1 MVKLR
6 FMKVGA
12 LDMKKFNANALSMNA
27 KGQYRLRLFGL
38 IMVLGLVSCTPA
50 LNWRA
55 VNLGGVSTWLP
66 CKPDRAQRE
75 LEIGGQKI
83 KMEMMGCEAQGV
95 MYAVSHARV
104 QNPSESQAVTL
115 AWQNASFKQMLAGA
129 PQQSVFQTRGEKSVA
144 GQFFKMTGAR
154 SNGQVLEAQLAWVV
168 LGTEIYHLAMYAQAI
183 TSEQAEPF
191 FSEVKIQ

>member
-6 FMKVGA
+6 FMKGGA
-12 LDMKKFNANALSMNA
+12 LDIQKFNANALSMNA
-27 KGQYRLRLFGL
+27 KGRYRFGLFGL
-38 IMVLGLVSCTPA
+38 IMVLGLAGCTPA

-55 VNLGGVSTWLP
+55 VNLDGMSTWLP

-75 LEIGGQKI
+75 LEIGEQKI
-83 KMEMMGCEAQGV
+83 TMEMAGCEAQGV

-104 QNPSESQAVTL
+104 QAASESQAVTV
-115 AWQNASFKQMLAGA
+115 AWQRASFKQMLAGA
-129 PQQSVFQTRGEKSVA
+129 PQQTIFQTRGEKPA
-144 GQFFKMTGAR
+144 TGQFFKLTGAR

-168 LGTEIYHLAMYAQAI
+168 LGTEIYHLAMYSQAI
-183 TSEQAEPF
+183 SSDQADPF

>member
-6 FMKVGA
+6 FMKVSA

-27 KGQYRLRLFGL
+27 KGGYRLGLFGL
-38 IMVLGLVSCTPA
+38 IMVLGLAGCTPS

-55 VNLGGVSTWLP
+55 VNLDGVSTWLP

-83 KMEMMGCEAQGV
+83 QMEMMGCEAQGV
-95 MYAVSHARV
+95 MYAVSHAKV
-104 QNPSESQAVTL
+104 PNPSESQAVAA
-115 AWQNASFKQMLAGA
+115 AWQNASFKQMLAGS
-129 PQQSVFQTRGEKSVA
+129 PQQTVFQTRGEKPVT
-144 GQFFKMTGAR
+144 GQFFKLAGAR
-154 SNGQVLEAQLAWVV
+154 SNGQELKAQLAWVV
-168 LGTEIYHLAMYAQAI
+168 LGAEIYHLAMYAQAI

>member
-6 FMKVGA
+6 FMKMGA

-27 KGQYRLRLFGL
+27 KGRYRLGLLGL
-38 IMVLGLVSCTPA
+38 IMVLGLAGCTPA

-55 VNLGGVSTWLP
+55 VNLDGVSTWLP

-83 KMEMMGCEAQGV
+83 QMEMMGCEAQGV
-95 MYAVSHARV
+95 MYALSHAKV
-104 QNPSESQAVTL
+104 SISSESQAVAA

-129 PQQSVFQTRGEKSVA
+129 PQQSVFQARGEKPA
-144 GQFFKMTGAR
+144 TGQFFKLTGTR
-154 SNGQVLEAQLAWVV
+154 SNGQVLKAQLAWVV
-168 LGTEIYHLAMYAQAI
+168 LGTEIYHLAMYARAI
-183 TSEQAEPF
+183 TSDQAEPF

>member
-6 FMKVGA
+6 FMKVGD
-12 LDMKKFNANALSMNA
+12 LDMKKFNANTLSMNA
-27 KGQYRLRLFGL
+27 EGGYRFGLYSL

-55 VNLGGVSTWLP
+55 VNLDGISTWLP

-83 KMEMMGCEAQGV
+83 QMEMMGCEAQGV

-104 QNPSESQAVTL
+104 PNASESQAVTV
-115 AWQNASFKQMLAGA
+115 AWQNASFKQMLAGT
-129 PQQSVFQTRGEKSVA
+129 PQQTVFQTRGEKPA
-144 GQFFKMTGAR
+144 TGQFFKLTGAR
-154 SNGQVLEAQLAWVV
+154 SNGQVLEAQLAWLVF
-168 LGTEIYHLAMYAQAI
+168 GNEIYHLAMYAQAI
-183 TSEQAEPF
+183 SSEQADPF
-191 FSEVKIQ
+191 FSEVKIP

>member
-6 FMKVGA
+6 FMKMGA

-27 KGQYRLRLFGL
+27 KGRYRLGLFGL
-38 IMVLGLVSCTPA
+38 IMVLGLAGCTPA

-55 VNLGGVSTWLP
+55 VNLDGVSTWLP

-83 KMEMMGCEAQGV
+83 QMEMMGCEAQGV
-95 MYAVSHARV
+95 MYAVSHAKV
-104 QNPSESQAVTL
+104 SNPSESQTVAA

-129 PQQSVFQTRGEKSVA
+129 PQQSVFQARGEKPVT
-144 GQFFKMTGAR
+144 GQFFKLAGAR
-154 SNGQVLEAQLAWVV
+154 NNGQELKAQLAWVV
-168 LGTEIYHLAMYAQAI
+168 IGDEIYHLAMYAQAI
-183 TSEQAEPF
+183 TSEQADPF

>member
-1 MVKLR
+1 M
-6 FMKVGA
+6 GA

-27 KGQYRLRLFGL
+27 KGRYRLGLFGL
-38 IMVLGLVSCTPA
+38 IMVLGLAGCTPA

-55 VNLGGVSTWLP
+55 VNLDGVSTWLP

-83 KMEMMGCEAQGV
+83 QMEMMGCEAQGV
-95 MYAVSHARV
+95 MYAVSHAKV
-104 QNPSESQAVTL
+104 LNPSESQAVAA

-129 PQQSVFQTRGEKSVA
+129 PQQSVFQARGEKPVT
-144 GQFFKMTGAR
+144 GQFFKLAGAR
-154 SNGQVLEAQLAWVV
+154 NNGQELKAQLAWVV
-168 LGTEIYHLAMYAQAI
+168 LGDEIYHLAMYAQAI
-183 TSEQAEPF
+183 TSEQADPF

>member
-1 MVKLR
+1 
-6 FMKVGA
+6 
-12 LDMKKFNANALSMNA
+12 MNA
-27 KGQYRLRLFGL
+27 KGGCNLGLFGL
-38 IMVLGLVSCTPA
+38 IMVLGLVSCTPT

-55 VNLGGVSTWLP
+55 VNLDGVSTWLP

-83 KMEMMGCEAQGV
+83 QMEMMGCEAQGV
-95 MYAVSHARV
+95 MYAVSHAKV
-104 QNPSESQAVTL
+104 LNPSESQAVTL

-129 PQQSVFQTRGEKSVA
+129 PQQSVFQTRGEKPVT
-144 GQFFKMTGAR
+144 GQFFKLAGAR
-154 SNGQVLEAQLAWVV
+154 SNGQELQAQLAWVV
-168 LGTEIYHLAMYAQAI
+168 FGDEIYHLAMYAQAI